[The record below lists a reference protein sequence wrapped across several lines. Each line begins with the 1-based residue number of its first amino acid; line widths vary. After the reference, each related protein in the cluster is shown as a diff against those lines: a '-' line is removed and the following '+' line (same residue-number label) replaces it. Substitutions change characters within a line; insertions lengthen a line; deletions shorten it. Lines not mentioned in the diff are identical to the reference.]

1 MATRQLILCGVLL
14 EGLYLILFLS
24 DDLLTDIA
32 TFIIVNAIAYTL
44 LAFIV
49 HANRPAG
56 PRVRDAHR
64 LWVIVGF
71 AILFRLTLLPHDP
84 VATDDIYRYLW
95 DGKVAAIGVNP
106 FQYAPADPV
115 LISLHSSD
123 LPSKINF
130 PEMRTI
136 YPPLAQG
143 LFLASHLLFGESIM
157 GLKLLLVLCDLGSM
171 VLLLKLLA
179 RFDMDSEALIL
190 YAWSPLPI
198 MYFALDGHID
208 ALGIPFLLLFLNF
221 LYASRHVR
229 AAISLGL
236 GGLAKLYP
244 LFLLPLL
251 LAKGLKI
258 RRFAWAWLPGI
269 PILMLFAGYLV
280 YWHQSSGGL
289 FESMVVFNS
298 TFCFNNAFFILMWR
312 MLGSN
317 AAAHLASATVFACCL
332 GLIFFMKRSMLEK
345 VFLTYLCFT
354 LLSPVVHPWYLTWLA
369 ALLVLRWS
377 VSVFTLLGLSNL
389 SNFVVYWHRQTG
401 VWEDKMWILG
411 LEYLPFLVLLA
422 WELSK
427 GSFSIAQ
434 TSART
439 ERRSSRM
446 LPDKNSCCLR

>member
-1 MATRQLILCGVLL
+1 MALRQLIFCGVLL
-14 EGLYLILFLS
+14 EGLYLSFFLS
-24 DDLLTDIA
+24 TDLLTDIA
-32 TFIIVNAIAYTL
+32 TFIAVNAVAYIV
-44 LAFIV
+44 LAFTV
-49 HANRPAG
+49 HVNRPAG
-56 PRVRDAHR
+56 PKVRDARR

-95 DGKVAAIGVNP
+95 DGKVAAVGVNP

-136 YPPLAQG
+136 YPPLAQE
-143 LFLASHLLFGESIM
+143 LFLASHLLFGESKI
-157 GLKLLLVLCDLGSM
+157 GLKLLLVLWDLGTM

-179 RFDMDSEALIL
+179 RFDMDTEALIL

-221 LYASRHVR
+221 LYASKNVQ

-251 LAKGLKI
+251 LAKGLKG
-258 RRFAWAWLPGI
+258 RRFAWAWLPGV
-269 PILMLFAGYLV
+269 PILMLFGGYLM

-289 FESMVVFNS
+289 FESMMVFNS
-298 TFCFNNAFFILMWR
+298 TFCFNNVFFSMMWKI
-312 MLGSN
+312 LGSN
-317 AAAHLASATVFACCL
+317 AAAHLASASVFACCL
-332 GLIFFMKRSMLEK
+332 GLIFFMKRSLLEK
-345 VFLTYLCFT
+345 VFLTYLSFT

-377 VSVFTLLGLSNL
+377 AAVFTLLGLSNL
-389 SNFVVYWHRQTG
+389 SNLVVYWHRQTG
-401 VWEDKMWILG
+401 VW
-411 LEYLPFLVLLA
+411 
-422 WELSK
+422 
-427 GSFSIAQ
+427 
-434 TSART
+434 
-439 ERRSSRM
+439 
-446 LPDKNSCCLR
+446 